1 MVVAT
6 MLSAKMNDWICRVRG
21 LLTRIVLIAGL
32 LAVFLYLAPFVP
44 RDTRIML
51 DLGEQHANV
60 VQLDLTYRLGQDELR
75 TTTLRYPAGAP
86 RRVQQ
91 DVRLPGGDIALA
103 SRQTL
108 RDGRTLEELRRFTI
122 PAEAEVR
129 IALNKE

>member
-1 MVVAT
+1 
-6 MLSAKMNDWICRVRG
+6 MLSAKMNEWLGRHRG
-21 LLTRIVLIAGL
+21 RLTRIVLIAGL
-32 LAVFLYLAPFVP
+32 LAVFLYLAPYVP

-60 VQLDLTYRLGQDELR
+60 VELDLTYRLGHDDLR
-75 TTTLRYPAGAP
+75 TTTLRYPTGAP

-103 SRQTL
+103 ARQTL

-129 IALNKE
+129 IALNRK